1 MRKLMWFAIGFG
13 TGCGLCAYLL
23 EKGWILPAFLA
34 SAAVFLIS
42 LLFTEKGRVLAIIS
56 MVLFG
61 LMAGLGWFFLFYQG
75 YLRDAVA
82 LDGKEETVS
91 ITVTDY
97 SYVTNYGIGFD
108 GKMEIAGKTYHTRAY
123 VNEKIQL
130 FPGDT
135 VKGRF
140 RLRITTDDGRE
151 EATYHSGKGIFLLA
165 YQVEDPVIGLAETTP
180 DWAFAAV
187 LRQRIKAALEA
198 SFPEDVFPFAKAL
211 LLGDTTDLSYETD
224 TDFKI
229 SGIRHVVAVSGLHI
243 SILFTMIS
251 MVTFKKR
258 FVTPILGIPVLF
270 LFAAVAGFTP
280 SVVRACIMCGLMM
293 VALLLN
299 RQYDGPTALAFAV
312 LVMLIVN
319 PLAVTSICLQLSAAS
334 VAGIFCFREGIQ
346 NWIESL
352 FGRQKGKNLKTR
364 LIWWFS
370 SSIAITL
377 SAMTITTPL
386 CAYYFGTVSL
396 IGVVT
401 NLLTLWVIS
410 FIFYGIM
417 AVCLL
422 HFVWQGG
429 AILLAKVIAFP
440 IRYVLLM
447 ARWLSDIPMAALYTQ
462 SIYIV
467 AWLIFC
473 YVLLVIFLVQ
483 KNRKPLLL
491 GCCACIG
498 LCTALLA
505 SWWEP
510 LNDDFRMTV
519 LDVGQGQAILLQSE
533 GRTYLVDCGGDRE
546 KETADLIAATLLSQG
561 VNRLDGIILTHF
573 DRDHAGAMKNLLT
586 RMQADM
592 LFLPDILRSEEEQI
606 AGMHAV
612 YIQDQMELS
621 FGGAKL
627 TIFGPIYEAD
637 DNENSMCVLF
647 ERENCA
653 ILITGDRSAFGERML
668 MRKTELPDVDVLIAG
683 HHGSKNSASEDL
695 LSAVTPET
703 VIISVGEGNR
713 YDHPSPELLERLGQ
727 YGCTVYRT
735 DVHGTIIYRR

>member
-13 TGCGLCAYLL
+13 TGCASCAYLL
-23 EKGWILPAFLA
+23 EKGWILPAFLGA
-34 SAAVFLIS
+34 AAVFLIS
-42 LLFTEKGRVLAIIS
+42 LLFSEKGRVLAIIS
-56 MVLFG
+56 MALFG
-61 LMAGLGWFFLFYQG
+61 LTAGLGWFTIFYQG
-75 YLRDAVA
+75 YLRDAVS
-82 LDGKEETVS
+82 LDGVEQRVT

-97 SYVTNYGIGFD
+97 SYETNYGIGFD
-108 GKMEIAGKTYHTRAY
+108 GKLEIGGKTFQTRAY
-123 VNEKIQL
+123 VNEKMQL
-130 FPGDT
+130 APGDT
-135 VKGRF
+135 VEGCF
-140 RLRITTDDGRE
+140 RLRVTTDDGRE

-165 YQVEDPVIGLAETTP
+165 YQKEDPLIWFAQSEP
-180 DWAFAAV
+180 DWAFPAV
-187 LRQRIKAALEA
+187 LRQRIKAALDA
-198 SFPEDVFPFAKAL
+198 SFPEDVFPFSKAL

-280 SVVRACIMCGLMM
+280 SVVRACIMCALMLLS
-293 VALLLN
+293 LLLN

-319 PLAVTSICLQLSAAS
+319 PLAVTSICLQLSVAS

-346 NWIESL
+346 NWIEGF
-352 FGRQKGKNLKTR
+352 FGQQKGKNLKTR
-364 LIWWFS
+364 LIHWFS

-377 SAMTITTPL
+377 SAMTFTTPL

-429 AILLAKVIAFP
+429 AVLLAKVIALP
-440 IRYVLLM
+440 IRYVLLV
-447 ARWLSDIPMAALYTQ
+447 AKSLSDLPMAALFTE
-462 SIYIV
+462 STYIV
-467 AWLIFC
+467 AWLVFC
-473 YVLLVIFLVQ
+473 YVLLVIFLLQ
-483 KNRKPLLL
+483 TKRKPLLL

-498 LCTALLA
+498 LCVALLA
-505 SWWEP
+505 SWLEP
-510 LNDDFRMTV
+510 LQDDFRMTV

-533 GRTYLVDCGGDRE
+533 GRTYLVDCGGDSDR
-546 KETADLIAATLLSQG
+546 ETADLIAATLLSQG
-561 VNRLDGIILTHF
+561 VNRLDGVILTHF
-573 DRDHAGAMKNLLT
+573 DQDHAGALENLLT
-586 RMQADM
+586 RMQVDM
-592 LFLPDILRSEEEQI
+592 LFLPDIVRSEEEQFS
-606 AGMHAV
+606 GMHAL

-627 TIFGPIYEAD
+627 SIFGPIYDAD

-668 MRKTELPDVDVLIAG
+668 MRKTQLPDVDVLIAG
-683 HHGSKNSASEDL
+683 HHGSENSTSEEL

-703 VIISVGEGNR
+703 VIISVGERNR
-713 YDHPSPELLERLGQ
+713 YDHPAPELLERLSQ
-727 YGCTVYRT
+727 FGCAVYRT
-735 DVHGTIIYRR
+735 DLHGTIIYRR